1 MGIAQHCWASPRNGL
16 SKFTRVVSTN
26 SPYSLLADRVSDVFR
41 FACLGRHSD
50 CALPQSAWSSN
61 RRPPRRSSGPDL
73 RFRIQQGDRADPL
86 LPANQDR
93 LTDNVQL
100 TRGDI
105 KGLLNAALD
114 CDAFGC
120 TYSDNSPKG
129 TEWATELQN
138 SGATIA
144 ATNWAALNFVDW
156 EVAYGDRGLLIN
168 NITSFPAV
176 VHLIADDVYLDL
188 KFSQWGAHSGGGFT
202 YERSTPVPEPATLWM
217 LLAGILTMCSLRS
230 TKVSSTHIP

>member
-1 MGIAQHCWASPRNGL
+1 MSFVSRAWVAVLLYLASICAVVEQTSAAPVVWTGPTL
-16 SKFTRVVSTN
+16 TFSK
-26 SPYSLLADRVSDVFR
+26 A
-41 FACLGRHSD
+41 
-50 CALPQSAWSSN
+50 SSV
-61 RRPPRRSSGPDL
+61 
-73 RFRIQQGDRADPL
+73 DPL

-93 LTDNVQL
+93 ITNDVWL
-100 TRGDI
+100 TRNDF

-120 TYSDNSPKG
+120 TYSDNSPMG

-156 EVAYGDRGLLIN
+156 EVAYGDQGLLLN

-188 KFSQWGAHSGGGFT
+188 KFTQWGAHSGGSFT
-202 YERSTPVPEPATLWM
+202 YERSTAVPEPATLWM
-217 LLAGILTMCSLRS
+217 LLAGILTMHARRR
-230 TKVSSTHIP
+230 VAVP